1 MSLKS
6 KRLGSLAD
14 IFQSEVLEGTIRK
27 IKLSKIL
34 PSERQPR
41 GDRKK
46 SVEELANSIMTD
58 GLLQPIV
65 VTKSEQDES
74 YKIIAGERRFHA
86 VSQLGWSEVEC
97 KILNKPE
104 KEVYKLAVIENL
116 QRENLSAYDEADAMK
131 ILKAEYGYTDN
142 EIGSIFG
149 KSRNY
154 ITEILSISVL
164 GIKELELCKE
174 VGIDNKNLLVQA
186 AQSHKK
192 GDFNNFI
199 QSFKNGTLKTIK
211 EAKEFNKKSN
221 TPVTQKKGLIGK
233 CSLERIENKIII
245 KSDDPKFLA
254 QIEVKLKKILAQYL
268 NPTNQK

>member
-65 VTKSEQDES
+65 VTKAEQEET

-164 GIKELELCKE
+164 GKKELELCRE
-174 VGIDNKNLLVQA
+174 AGIDNKNLLVQA

-192 GDFNNFI
+192 GDFQNFI
-199 QSFKNGTLKTIK
+199 QSYKNGSLKTIK
-211 EAKEFNKKSN
+211 EAKEFNKKGI
-221 TPVTQKKGLIGK
+221 TQNSVKTQQPAK
-233 CSLERIENKIII
+233 CTIEKLENKIII
-245 KSDDPKFLA
+245 MSNDVKLLL
-254 QIEVKLKKILAQYL
+254 QIESKLKKSLAKFLQ
-268 NPTNQK
+268 Q

>member
-65 VTKSEQDES
+65 VTKTDQDES

-86 VSQLGWSEVEC
+86 VSQLGWLEVEC

-104 KEVYKLAVIENL
+104 KEIYKLAVIENL

-131 ILKAEYGYTDN
+131 ILKIEYGYTDN

-164 GIKELELCKE
+164 GQKELDLCKE
-174 VGIDNKNLLVQA
+174 AGIDNKNLLVQA

-199 QSFKNGTLKTIK
+199 VSFKNGSLKTIK
-211 EAKEFNKKSN
+211 EAKEFNKK
-221 TPVTQKKGLIGK
+221 KGKTDTVIQAVKDK
-233 CSLERIENKIII
+233 CTLERQSKKIII
-245 KSDDPKFLA
+245 HCDNIKLLNE
-254 QIEVKLKKILAQYL
+254 IETKLKKSLAEYL
-268 NPTNQK
+268 I

>member
-27 IKLSKIL
+27 IKISKIL

-65 VTKSEQDES
+65 VTKAEDSES

-86 VSQLGWSEVEC
+86 VSQLGWQEVEC

-104 KEVYKLAVIENL
+104 KEIYKLAVIENL
-116 QRENLSAYDEADAMK
+116 QRENLSAYDEAEAMK

-154 ITEILSISVL
+154 ITEILSISLL
-164 GIKELELCKE
+164 GQKELDLCRE
-174 VGIDNKNLLVQA
+174 AGLDNKNLLVQA
-186 AQSHKK
+186 VQSYKK
-192 GDFNNFI
+192 GEF
-199 QSFKNGTLKTIK
+199 QSFLQNYKNGTVKTIK
-211 EAKEFNKKSN
+211 QAKQFNKKKDSVDA
-221 TPVTQKKGLIGK
+221 PQKNPLNVQ
-233 CSLERIENKIII
+233 SRELII
-245 KSDDPKFLA
+245 KL
-254 QIEVKLKKILAQYL
+254 
-268 NPTNQK
+268 

>member
-46 SVEELANSIMTD
+46 SVDELANSIMTD

-65 VTKSEQDES
+65 VTKSELDES

-86 VSQLGWSEVEC
+86 VTQLGWSEVEC

-154 ITEILSISVL
+154 ITEILSISIL
-164 GIKELELCKE
+164 SNKELELCKE
-174 VGIDNKNLLVQA
+174 AGIDNKNLLVQA
-186 AQSHKK
+186 AQSYKK
-192 GDFNNFI
+192 GDFNSFL
-199 QSFKNGTLKTIK
+199 QSFKNGSLKTIK
-211 EAKEFNKKSN
+211 EAKEFNKKN
-221 TPVTQKKGLIGK
+221 TIKNSKAPDSEGK
-233 CSLERIENKIII
+233 CSIEKIENKIII
-245 KSDDPKFLA
+245 KSNDPKTMIIVEAKIKKALSRFL
-254 QIEVKLKKILAQYL
+254 I
-268 NPTNQK
+268 

>member
-27 IKLSKIL
+27 IKISKIL

-46 SVEELANSIMTD
+46 SVEELANSIMTE

-65 VTKSEQDES
+65 VTKSDDSES

-86 VSQLGWSEVEC
+86 VSQLGWQEVEC

-104 KEVYKLAVIENL
+104 KEIYKLAVIENL

-142 EIGSIFG
+142 EIGAIFG

-154 ITEILSISVL
+154 ITEILSISTL
-164 GIKELELCKE
+164 GVKELNICKE
-174 VGIDNKNLLVQA
+174 AGLDNKNLLVQA
-186 AQSHKK
+186 AQSYKK
-192 GDFNNFI
+192 GEFQNFI
-199 QSFKNGTLKTIK
+199 QNFKNGTVRTIK
-211 EAKEFNKKSN
+211 EAKEFNKTKQQSQTLKSN
-221 TPVTQKKGLIGK
+221 EPK
-233 CSLERIENKIII
+233 CTLTRTDNKIII
-245 KSDDPKFLA
+245 ESGDPKLIL
-254 QIEVKLKKILAQYL
+254 QVESKI
-268 NPTNQK
+268 

>member
-27 IKLSKIL
+27 IKISKIL

-65 VTKSEQDES
+65 VTKSEQTET

-86 VSQLGWSEVEC
+86 VSQLGWQEVEC

-104 KEVYKLAVIENL
+104 KEIYKLAVIENL

-131 ILKAEYGYTDN
+131 ILKTEYDYTDN
-142 EIGSIFG
+142 EIGAFFG

-154 ITEILSISVL
+154 ISEILSISAL
-164 GIKELELCKE
+164 GARELELCKE
-174 VGIDNKNLLVQA
+174 AGIDNKNLLVQA

-199 QSFKNGTLKTIK
+199 QNFKNGTVKTIK
-211 EAKEFNKKSN
+211 EAKAFNKTNTSQKSS
-221 TPVTQKKGLIGK
+221 KKLAK
-233 CSLERIENKIII
+233 CSLEKTENTIII
-245 KSDDPKFLA
+245 QSDDPKTL
-254 QIEVKLKKILAQYL
+254 QEIETTLRKVLSKYL
-268 NPTNQK
+268 S

>member
-65 VTKSEQDES
+65 VTKAEQEET

-86 VSQLGWSEVEC
+86 VSQLG
-97 KILNKPE
+97 
-104 KEVYKLAVIENL
+104 
-116 QRENLSAYDEADAMK
+116 
-131 ILKAEYGYTDN
+131 
-142 EIGSIFG
+142 
-149 KSRNY
+149 
-154 ITEILSISVL
+154 
-164 GIKELELCKE
+164 
-174 VGIDNKNLLVQA
+174 
-186 AQSHKK
+186 
-192 GDFNNFI
+192 
-199 QSFKNGTLKTIK
+199 
-211 EAKEFNKKSN
+211 
-221 TPVTQKKGLIGK
+221 
-233 CSLERIENKIII
+233 
-245 KSDDPKFLA
+245 
-254 QIEVKLKKILAQYL
+254 
-268 NPTNQK
+268 

>member
-27 IKLSKIL
+27 IKISKIL

-46 SVEELANSIMTD
+46 SVEELANSIMID

-65 VTKSEQDES
+65 VTKSGQDES

-86 VSQLGWSEVEC
+86 VSQLGWLEVEC

-104 KEVYKLAVIENL
+104 KEIYKLAVIENL

-131 ILKAEYGYTDN
+131 ILKVEYGYTDN

-164 GIKELELCKE
+164 GQKELEACRE
-174 VGIDNKNLLVQA
+174 AGIDNKNLLVQA

-192 GDFNNFI
+192 GDFSSFI
-199 QSFKNGTLKTIK
+199 ENFKNGSLKTIK
-211 EAKEFNKKSN
+211 EAKEFNKKKTTNLTKKN
-221 TPVTQKKGLIGK
+221 TAAEKYSI
-233 CSLERIENKIII
+233 ERLENKLII
-245 KSDDPKFLA
+245 KSDNPKLLIEIEAKIRKTFSDFL
-254 QIEVKLKKILAQYL
+254 
-268 NPTNQK
+268 N

>member
-27 IKLSKIL
+27 IKISKIL

-46 SVEELANSIMTD
+46 SVEELANSIMID

-65 VTKSEQDES
+65 VTKAEDSES

-86 VSQLGWSEVEC
+86 VSQLGWQEVEC

-104 KEVYKLAVIENL
+104 KEIYKLAVIENL
-116 QRENLSAYDEADAMK
+116 QRENLSAYDEAEAMK

-154 ITEILSISVL
+154 ITEILSISLL
-164 GIKELELCKE
+164 GQKELDLCRE
-174 VGIDNKNLLVQA
+174 AGLDNKNLLVQA
-186 AQSHKK
+186 VQSYKK
-192 GDFNNFI
+192 GEF
-199 QSFKNGTLKTIK
+199 QSFLQNYKNGTVKTIK
-211 EAKEFNKKSN
+211 QAKEFNKKKDSVDA
-221 TPVTQKKGLIGK
+221 PQKKSSQ
-233 CSLERIENKIII
+233 CSIKRIDNKIII
-245 KSDDPKFLA
+245 ESED
-254 QIEVKLKKILAQYL
+254 VKLIQQLELKIKKTLSKYL
-268 NPTNQK
+268 

>member
-27 IKLSKIL
+27 IKISKIL

-65 VTKSEQDES
+65 VTKSEQTET

-86 VSQLGWSEVEC
+86 VSQLGWQEVEC

-104 KEVYKLAVIENL
+104 KEIYKLAVIENL

-131 ILKAEYGYTDN
+131 ILKTEYDYTDN
-142 EIGSIFG
+142 EIGAIFG

-154 ITEILSISVL
+154 ISEILSISAL
-164 GIKELELCKE
+164 GARELELCKE
-174 VGIDNKNLLVQA
+174 AGIDNKNLLVQA

-199 QSFKNGTLKTIK
+199 QNFKNGTVKTIK
-211 EAKEFNKKSN
+211 EAKAFNKTNTSQKSS
-221 TPVTQKKGLIGK
+221 KKLTK
-233 CSLERIENKIII
+233 CSLEKTENTIII
-245 KSDDPKFLA
+245 QSDDPKTL
-254 QIEVKLKKILAQYL
+254 QEIETTLRKVLSKYL
-268 NPTNQK
+268 S

>member
-104 KEVYKLAVIENL
+104 KEIYKLAVIENL

-131 ILKAEYGYTDN
+131 ILKIEYGYTDN
-142 EIGSIFG
+142 EIGAIFG

-164 GIKELELCKE
+164 GPKELELCKE

-192 GDFNNFI
+192 GDFNSFI
-199 QSFKNGTLKTIK
+199 ENFKNGSMKTIK
-211 EAKEFNKKSN
+211 EAKEFNKRKVKSN
-221 TPVTQKKGLIGK
+221 ERFNSSSEK
-233 CSLERIENKIII
+233 CQIERMSKKIII
-245 KSDDPKFLA
+245 RCENSKVMNEIEAKIRKALA
-254 QIEVKLKKILAQYL
+254 DYI
-268 NPTNQK
+268 N